1 MHVALRPRRPH
12 EIPPLDPDPGAVGT
26 SDAERDHGQVYV
38 YNLPLR
44 FSVLAWNSATL
55 FFPVLVSA

>member
-1 MHVALRPRRPH
+1 MALRPRRPH
-12 EIPPLDPDPGAVGT
+12 AFPPLDPGAVGA

-38 YNLPLR
+38 YNSPLR